1 MHMHSKLFTPL
12 KVREFRLFW
21 LATSISLIGDQ
32 LTFIALPWLVLKL
45 TGDALMM
52 GTVLALAAIPRALFM
67 LVGGAVTDRYSPRV
81 IMLLSN
87 ALRMVLMGI
96 LTWLTYTNT
105 IEMWMLFALALSFGL
120 ADAFMFPAASAYPPR
135 LLPREQLAAGNS
147 LVQGTAQ
154 LSIALGPLVAGFLI
168 YLAGSNNRGVSQ
180 DTSGLA
186 MVFAIDALTFLVP
199 VFVFQFIKDQIP
211 VSVDTQSK
219 TLDLLKQG
227 LSFTWQ
233 DIPLRLFACILGFM
247 GFLLRGPIMVGM
259 PVYAD
264 SSLKEGAMGFSVM
277 ASAYGL
283 GSILGALIAGVRKAP
298 RANLIGRFLFLDYM
312 AFGLVLILMVLTN
325 NLWLISIALLLAAI
339 IDGYIMVVTVTWIQ
353 KRVSA
358 EMLGRVMSIV
368 GFMSQGLYP
377 ISAALAG
384 IVASW
389 SLSAMLSGAGAAL
402 VFISVVALLIPGV
415 RRMGYATDSA
425 DD

>member
-1 MHMHSKLFTPL
+1 
-12 KVREFRLFW
+12 
-21 LATSISLIGDQ
+21 
-32 LTFIALPWLVLKL
+32 
-45 TGDALMM
+45 MM

-67 LVGGAVTDRYSPRV
+67 LVGGAVTDRFSPRM

-87 ALRMVLMGI
+87 ALRMLLMGI
-96 LTWLTYTNT
+96 LTWLTYSNS
-105 IEMWMLFALALSFGL
+105 IEMWMLFTLALSFGL

-135 LLPREQLAAGNS
+135 LLQREQLAAGNS

-154 LSIALGPLVAGFLI
+154 LSIALGPLIAGALI
-168 YLAGSNNRGVSQ
+168 FLAGTNNGGVSE

-186 MVFAIDALTFLVP
+186 LVFAIDALTFLVP
-199 VFVFQFIKDQIP
+199 VFVFQFIKDLIP
-211 VSVDTQSK
+211 VFVDKKSN
-219 TLDLLKQG
+219 TLQLLKQG

-233 DIPLRLFACILGFM
+233 DIPLRSFTFVLGFM

-264 SSLKEGAMGFSVM
+264 TSLKEGAMGFSIL

-298 RANLIGRFLFLDYM
+298 QANRIGSFLFLDYM
-312 AFGLVLILMVLTN
+312 AFGLVLMLMVLTN
-325 NLWLISIALLLAAI
+325 NLWLISIALLSAAI
-339 IDGYIMVVTVTWIQ
+339 IDGYIMVVTITWIQ
-353 KRVSA
+353 KRVAA

-384 IVASW
+384 LAASW
-389 SLSAMLSGAGAAL
+389 SLNTMLGSAGVAL
-402 VFISVVALLIPGV
+402 VTISLVCLLIPAV
-415 RRMGYATDSA
+415 RHMGYARDSM
-425 DD
+425 DT

>member
-1 MHMHSKLFTPL
+1 MRSQLFNPL

-52 GTVLALAAIPRALFM
+52 GAVLALAAIPRALFM
-67 LVGGAVTDRYSPRV
+67 LVGGAVTDRFSPRI

-87 ALRMVLMGI
+87 AMRMLLMVV

-135 LLPREQLAAGNS
+135 LLEKDQLAAGNS
-147 LVQGTAQ
+147 LVQGMAQ
-154 LSIALGPLVAGFLI
+154 LSIALGPLVAGVLI
-168 YLAGSNNRGVSQ
+168 YLAGSNNRGLNQ

-186 MVFAIDALTFLVP
+186 IVFAIDALTFLVP
-199 VFVFQFIKDQIP
+199 VFVFQIIRDRIP
-211 VSVDTQSK
+211 VFVDKKSK
-219 TLDLLKQG
+219 TLELLKQG
-227 LSFTWQ
+227 LLFTWQ

-247 GFLLRGPIMVGM
+247 GFILRGPIMVGM
-259 PVYAD
+259 PAYAD
-264 SSLKEGAMGFSVM
+264 TNLKEGAIGFSVM

-283 GSILGALIAGVRKAP
+283 GSIAGALIAGVRKAP
-298 RANLIGRFLFLDYM
+298 PANLIGSFLLLDYLV
-312 AFGLVLILMVLTN
+312 FGLVLIFMVLTN
-325 NLWLISIALLLAAI
+325 NLWLVALVLMLAAI
-339 IDGYIMVVTVTWIQ
+339 VDGYIMVVTVTWIQ
-353 KRVSA
+353 KRVAA

-377 ISAALAG
+377 VSAALAG
-384 IVASW
+384 LVASFN
-389 SLSAMLSGAGAAL
+389 LNAMLAGAGATLTA
-402 VFISVVALLIPGV
+402 ISLVALLIPGI
-415 RRMGYATDSA
+415 RRMGYTNERL
-425 DD
+425 